1 MSRTAKKLHP
11 GLNLGHTDPEAHEKA
26 EENLFGFWIF
36 LMSDAIIFALLFA
49 TYAVMLNRTAGGPTG
64 AELFDIESAFIQTML
79 LLTSTLTM
87 GLAALAMKYGHSRL
101 KLNFLLVVTL
111 SLGLAFLT
119 YELND
124 FAIML
129 AQGAAPQRS
138 GYLSAFFAL
147 VAAHGLHVLVACLWL
162 IVMLFQIRHF
172 GMTDFVKTRL
182 MRLSLLWHFLDI
194 VWIGIFS
201 VVYLQE
207 LA

>member
-26 EENLFGFWIF
+26 EEKLFGFWIF

-87 GLAALAMKYGHSRL
+87 GFAALAMKYGHSRR
-101 KLNFLLVVTL
+101 KLNFWLVVTL
-111 SLGLAFLT
+111 SLGLAFLA

-147 VAAHGLHVLVACLWL
+147 VATHGLHVLVACLWL
-162 IVMLFQIRHF
+162 IVMLFQIRYL